1 MNTREKSYDILRVL
15 ACIFI
20 ICNHAPLPYGH
31 ANGLF
36 LSSLSYFTVPGI
48 GLFFMLSGALLLP
61 LKTDTFSFL
70 KRRITKVIYPTL
82 FWTLF
87 YLGLNLALG
96 KESFGISNILSIPF
110 STQGNSVLW
119 FMYTLIGLYLLS
131 PILSHW
137 LKNSSKKEI
146 KFYLSLW
153 GISLCYP
160 LIRSFITLNQSETGI
175 LYYFT
180 GYAGYFVLGY
190 YCKNY
195 KESLKWKWII
205 PSTFIAIAAPV
216 FCKVMKLEVDFYDL
230 FWFLSI
236 FVVILCIAYYKL
248 NELVCDKLKLT
259 EGKFY
264 SIAQELSSLSF
275 GIYLVHIF
283 VMRYLLWKWDF
294 ILGIPNYYLQTLM
307 VIVLT
312 FAGSAL
318 ISILISYFP
327 GSQYVIGHKR
337 GK

>member
-1 MNTREKSYDILRVL
+1 MRQKSYDILRIL
-15 ACIFI
+15 ACVFI
-20 ICNHAPLPYGH
+20 ICMHAPIPNEQ

-36 LSSLSYFTVPGI
+36 LSTLSYLTAPGI

-61 LKTDTFSFL
+61 LKTDTFTFL

-87 YLGLNLALG
+87 YLSLNLALG
-96 KESFGISNILSIPF
+96 KESFEIKNILSIPF

-137 LKNSSKKEI
+137 LKNSSKKEVE
-146 KFYLSLW
+146 FYLGLW
-153 GISLCYP
+153 LVSLCYP
-160 LIRSFITLNQSETGI
+160 LIKSFLTVNQGNTGI

-195 KESLKWKWII
+195 KESLKWIWII
-205 PSTFIAIAAPV
+205 PSAIIAIAAPV

-230 FWFLSI
+230 FWYLSI

-248 NELVCDKLKLT
+248 NELVCTKFKLT

-264 SIAQELSSLSF
+264 AITQELSSLSF

-294 ILGIPNYYLQTLM
+294 ILGISNYYLQTIM

-312 FAGSAL
+312 FAGSVF
-318 ISILISYFP
+318 ISIIISYIP
-327 GSQYVIGHKR
+327 GSQYMIGYK
-337 GK
+337 KKV

>member
-1 MNTREKSYDILRVL
+1 MRQKSYDILRVL

-20 ICNHAPLPYGH
+20 VCMHAPVPNEQ

-36 LSSLSYFTVPGI
+36 LSTLSYLTAPGI

-61 LKTDTFSFL
+61 LKTDTFTFL
-70 KRRITKVIYPTL
+70 KRRLTKVIYPTL

-96 KESFGISNILSIPF
+96 KESFEIKNVLSIPF

-146 KFYLSLW
+146 ELYLGLW
-153 GISLCYP
+153 LVSLCYP
-160 LIRSFITLNQSETGI
+160 LIKSFLTVNQGNTGI

-205 PSTFIAIAAPV
+205 PSAIIAIAAPV

-230 FWFLSI
+230 FWYLSI

-248 NELVCDKLKLT
+248 NELVCTKFKLT

-264 SIAQELSSLSF
+264 AITQELSSLSF

-318 ISILISYFP
+318 ICILISYLP
-327 GSQYVIGHKR
+327 GSQYVIGYK
-337 GK
+337 KKV